1 MDLSSLSVAL
11 RDRVVPRGPL
21 YDPRRVARTPHV
33 ALQGGSDPLVASFSY
48 SDGAVGIELR
58 SSRELPA
65 ERLERALDAAR
76 GLMALDD
83 DPTEFVEMAR
93 AHPLLRRWIRDRDPR
108 MTRVPTVFEAFAE
121 AVLGQLVTSQ
131 EARASQ
137 RRLWKHAGLLVP
149 GTALLAAPTA
159 RAVADLPAWKLR
171 EIGVGSKRATTLR
184 AGARRG
190 DALERLRARE
200 PEDAMRALE
209 SMPGVGPWTSNG
221 VAASAF
227 GYADAVP
234 LGDLW
239 SPSVVT
245 AALGGGTGGTDETM
259 LAVLAPFRPHRAR
272 VVRLIEAN
280 GGPREVASDGPPPRK
295 PRVDK
300 HRRMP
305 WRY

>member
-121 AVLGQLVTSQ
+121 AVSF
-131 EARASQ
+131 A
-137 RRLWKHAGLLVP
+137 
-149 GTALLAAPTA
+149 TA
-159 RAVADLPAWKLR
+159 D
-171 EIGVGSKRATTLR
+171 
-184 AGARRG
+184 
-190 DALERLRARE
+190 
-200 PEDAMRALE
+200 
-209 SMPGVGPWTSNG
+209 
-221 VAASAF
+221 
-227 GYADAVP
+227 
-234 LGDLW
+234 
-239 SPSVVT
+239 
-245 AALGGGTGGTDETM
+245 
-259 LAVLAPFRPHRAR
+259 
-272 VVRLIEAN
+272 
-280 GGPREVASDGPPPRK
+280 
-295 PRVDK
+295 
-300 HRRMP
+300 
-305 WRY
+305 